1 MLRMSPPL
9 GDLLRLGD
17 DEAENR
23 ALLVKR
29 AAVMDVDTVSV
40 KAFPLWSDEETR
52 EAKGWLDD
60 NSLRIGEVIPFYQG
74 RHLGFHDPALHKIG
88 GGGALASYSE
98 QMHIAAMLGAQCVG
112 FGWGKEFG
120 WASPD
125 IWSEETWKARVAAV
139 AEMAE
144 VAEREG
150 IDIAAHPLYFTP
162 LKSVERCKDLLD
174 SVGSPRLKI
183 LLDLV
188 NMCEP
193 YMYYR
198 TTDLV
203 NHAFDEL
210 GEHIASVHAKD
221 VKISGGGIGGGAK
234 AEKGNP
240 IVHIDEAVPGTG
252 VMDYETIMRRLGEL
266 PQEIT
271 MHVEHFEYED
281 TIVGQ
286 QYIRSVARRVGV
298 EVN

>member
-17 DEAENR
+17 DGAEGR

-60 NSLRIGEVIPFYQG
+60 KGLRIGEVAPFYQG
-74 RHLGFHDPALHKIG
+74 RHLGFHDPALHEI
-88 GGGALASYSE
+88 ALASYSE

-125 IWSEETWKARVAAV
+125 IWSEETWKARMAAV

-203 NHAFDEL
+203 NHAFDVL

-221 VKISGGGIGGGAK
+221 VKISGGGIGGG
-234 AEKGNP
+234 
-240 IVHIDEAVPGTG
+240 
-252 VMDYETIMRRLGEL
+252 RR
-266 PQEIT
+266 P
-271 MHVEHFEYED
+271 
-281 TIVGQ
+281 
-286 QYIRSVARRVGV
+286 RRVTPSFISTRPCPAR
-298 EVN
+298 E

>member
-17 DEAENR
+17 DGAEGR

-60 NSLRIGEVIPFYQG
+60 NGLRIGEVIPFYQG
-74 RHLGFHDPALHKIG
+74 RHLGFHDPALHKA
-88 GGGALASYSE
+88 ALASYSE
-98 QMHIAAMLGAQCVG
+98 QMHIAAMLGGQCVG

-193 YMYYR
+193 HMYYR

-203 NHAFDEL
+203 NHAFDVL

-252 VMDYETIMRRLGEL
+252 VMDDETIMRRLGEL
-266 PQEIT
+266 PQDIT

>member
-17 DEAENR
+17 EGADSR
-23 ALLVKR
+23 ADLLRR
-29 AAVMDVDTVSV
+29 AAVMDVTTVSI
-40 KAFPLWSDEETR
+40 KAFPDWSDAEAC

-60 NSLRIGEVIPFYQG
+60 NGLRIGEVIPFYGG
-74 RHLGFHDPALHKIG
+74 RHLGFHDREPHEFALEIYTKQI
-88 GGGALASYSE
+88 
-98 QMHIAAMLGAQCVG
+98 HIAAIIGAHCVG

-120 WASPD
+120 WPSPD
-125 IWSEETWKARVAAV
+125 IWSDKTWNERIAGV
-139 AEMAE
+139 AELAQ
-144 VAEREG
+144 VAERKG

-162 LKSVERCKDLLD
+162 LKSVERCKELVE
-174 SVGSPRLKI
+174 SVGSQRVKI

-193 YMYYR
+193 HMYYS

-210 GEHIASVHAKD
+210 GEHVVSMHAKD
-221 VKISGGGIGGGAK
+221 VKISGGGIGGGARS
-234 AEKGNP
+234 EKGNP

-252 VMDYETIMRRLGEL
+252 VMDYPTIMKRLGEL
-266 PQEIT
+266 PQDVIL
-271 MHVEHFEYED
+271 HVEHFEYED

-286 QYIRSVARRVGV
+286 QYIRSVGRQLSV

>member
-1 MLRMSPPL
+1 MS
-9 GDLLRLGD
+9 
-17 DEAENR
+17 
-23 ALLVKR
+23 
-29 AAVMDVDTVSV
+29 VDTVSV
-40 KAFPLWSDEETR
+40 KAFPLWSDDETR

-60 NSLRIGEVIPFYQG
+60 NGLRIGEVAPFWQG
-74 RHLGFHDPALHKIG
+74 RHLGFHDPALHEI
-88 GGGALASYSE
+88 ALASYSE
-98 QMHIAAMLGAQCVG
+98 QMHIAAMIGARCVG

-125 IWSEETWKARVAAV
+125 IWSEETWKQRVAGV

-203 NHAFDEL
+203 NHAFDVL

-221 VKISGGGIGGGAK
+221 VKIAGGGIGGGAQ

-252 VMDYETIMRRLGEL
+252 VMDYETIMKRLGEL
-266 PQEIT
+266 PQDIT

>member
-1 MLRMSPPL
+1 M
-9 GDLLRLGD
+9 
-17 DEAENR
+17 
-23 ALLVKR
+23 
-29 AAVMDVDTVSV
+29 
-40 KAFPLWSDEETR
+40 
-52 EAKGWLDD
+52 
-60 NSLRIGEVIPFYQG
+60 IGA
-74 RHLGFHDPALHKIG
+74 R
-88 GGGALASYSE
+88 
-98 QMHIAAMLGAQCVG
+98 CVG

-120 WASPD
+120 WPSPD
-125 IWSEETWKARVAAV
+125 IWSEETWKMRVAAV

-144 VAEREG
+144 AAEREG

-221 VKISGGGIGGGAK
+221 VKIAGGGIGGGAQ

-266 PQEIT
+266 PQDIT